1 MRKLTFTGK
10 TFFRTKLGNSFCEF
24 RFVGASKNKIY
35 LSGVQITADNHEV
48 NPMKELMFS
57 LISPEVEAA
66 AIPELVAAATA
77 ALAAAVAA

>member
-1 MRKLTFTGK
+1 
-10 TFFRTKLGNSFCEF
+10 
-24 RFVGASKNKIY
+24 
-35 LSGVQITADNHEV
+35 
-48 NPMKELMFS
+48 MKELMFS